1 MNIGWILLICALIIL
16 AFLAFRPQRRNDLT
30 SMLANQ
36 DRASRLDE
44 LDTRLVRRTEVLDL
58 LQAGQTIK
66 AMKIYREDTGASLVD
81 AKAAVER
88 MAPAGP
94 GLYSQNIPAGRVD
107 MMDEGMLKA
116 EVERLL
122 MQRRTIQAIKLYR
135 EHTGLGLREAR
146 DAVTQ
151 IANAMQSGISSF
163 AQRGELD
170 TGAEQSVQAQQIVA
184 RPGDDVRSLLLEG
197 KKISAIKLYREQ
209 TGLGLREAKDIVEQ
223 MERTLHLG
231 MEQL

>member
-16 AFLAFRPQRRNDLT
+16 AFLAFRPQRRNNLT
-30 SMLANQ
+30 GMLTNQ
-36 DRASRLDE
+36 DRSSRLDE
-44 LDTRLVRRTEVLDL
+44 FDTRLVRRTEVLDL
-58 LQAGQTIK
+58 LQAGKTIK
-66 AMKIYREDTGASLVD
+66 AIKIYREDTGASLAD

-88 MAPAGP
+88 MAPNGSV
-94 GLYSQNIPAGRVD
+94 LYSQHIPAGRVD
-107 MMDEGMLKA
+107 MIDEGTLKA

-135 EHTGLGLREAR
+135 EQTGLGLREAR

-151 IANAMQSGISSF
+151 IANAMQSDISSF

-170 TGAEQSVQAQQIVA
+170 TEAVQPVQNQQMVA
-184 RPGDDVRSLLLEG
+184 SPGDDIRSLLLEG

-209 TGLGLREAKDIVEQ
+209 TGLGLREAKDTIEQ

-231 MEQL
+231 TEQI